1 MNKLIL
7 IIFSLLLFSCN
18 EEQGVVSELKECDSS
33 KEANCQNTGNLENDV
48 IIRVEGEED
57 QASGNRAAATNQQC
71 EKGYIQIDNFCVMKD
86 EATQA
91 NRYKI
96 RTKSID
102 EAQKVCLERGKTLIT
117 HKQWMSI
124 AQKIEAQ
131 SLNYD
136 LGKEKKFLNS
146 RDLFISKS
154 TTITNFVSAQPEW
167 VAWDDK
173 SLFLPSECHSLSG
186 DAYKARCQK
195 LTLGSS
201 QLPGSVFNSTLSQNH
216 NGSIAMVRSG
226 SLAKHKKALYHA
238 YLGTSPAINQ
248 YGVRCT
254 YSL

>member
-7 IIFSLLLFSCN
+7 IILSLLLFSCN

-48 IIRVEGEED
+48 IIRVEGEGD
-57 QASGNRAAATNQQC
+57 QATSNKATQSAQSC
-71 EKGYIQIDNFCVMKD
+71 EKGYIQVDNFCVMKD

-91 NRYKI
+91 NRYKV
-96 RTKSID
+96 RTNSIE

-124 AQKIEAQ
+124 AKKIEAQ

-146 RDLFISKS
+146 RDLFVNKS
-154 TTITNFVSAQPEW
+154 ITITNFVSAQPEW
-167 VAWDDK
+167 VAWSDK

-186 DAYKARCQK
+186 DANKVKCQK
-195 LTLGSS
+195 LALGSAT
-201 QLPGSVFNSTLSQNH
+201 LEGSVFNSTLSQNH
-216 NGSIAMVRSG
+216 NGSVAMLRSG

-238 YLGTSPAINQ
+238 YVGSSPAINQ